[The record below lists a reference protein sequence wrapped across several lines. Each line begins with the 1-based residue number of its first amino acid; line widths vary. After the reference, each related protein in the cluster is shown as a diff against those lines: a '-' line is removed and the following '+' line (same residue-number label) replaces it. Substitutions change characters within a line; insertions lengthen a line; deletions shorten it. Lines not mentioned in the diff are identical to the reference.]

1 MANEQERRTENFL
14 EREQREKKRERYE
27 RNIRN
32 QQAKNAKLAPKVNK
46 EEMLKELMTLSEHE
60 VLVRLS
66 EAREKTDN
74 AIERLLAAKEH
85 YKGADREEKIQRLQR
100 ETNNAKKEEKY
111 LEGYADNGK
120 QIKKIYNMEQAEIAR
135 RQKNLQ
141 SVKDALVND
150 TIALEEIKTK
160 LNENEDKVKSVREKQ
175 KSLDE
180 KIKKLVEKT
189 EKFGQG
195 EAEITE
201 EQSAQQI
208 EDLKKISD
216 LSEKRTK
223 VEDMLKSKE
232 NSEEI
237 MNLTSEKK
245 RLEEAIKGSKTKI
258 KLYEKGESKEDTVIH
273 KCRLAREMLLAGKS
287 WDEINLASIKEIKER
302 QLEVKES
309 DRSEPSPEPKPEP
322 KQEQGQGHYGPK
334 SEPKQEPKSEPKQEP
349 LPPVPA
355 KFEERHPRL
364 SKIPF
369 LARFVNGFTEGRR
382 KAMAKKI
389 RNKND
394 DIDWI
399 KEPSDDEPAPIEPR
413 KPQAPVKEP
422 IKDKRDKFME
432 YLREAVEEGHK
443 EQGKYAT
450 SEPKMPEKHTENE
463 TQKEQKDLS
472 ER

>member
-1 MANEQERRTENFL
+1 
-14 EREQREKKRERYE
+14 
-27 RNIRN
+27 
-32 QQAKNAKLAPKVNK
+32 
-46 EEMLKELMTLSEHE
+46 MTLSEHE
-60 VLVRLS
+60 ILVRLS
-66 EAREKTDN
+66 EARERTDN
-74 AIERLLAAKEH
+74 AIERLLAAREH
-85 YKGADREEKIQRLQR
+85 YKGTDKEEKLQRLQR
-100 ETNNAKKEEKY
+100 ESNNAKKEEKY
-111 LEGYADNGK
+111 LEGYAENGK
-120 QIKKIYNMEQAEIAR
+120 QIAKIYKMEQREIAR

-141 SVKDALVND
+141 SVKDALIND

-195 EAEITE
+195 EGEITE

-223 VEDMLKSKE
+223 IEDMLKSRE

-237 MNLTSEKK
+237 TNLASEKK
-245 RLEEAIKGSKTKI
+245 RLEEAIKSSKTKI
-258 KLYEKGESKEDTVIH
+258 KLYEKGESKEDIVIH
-273 KCRLAREMLLAGKS
+273 KCRLAREMLIAGKS
-287 WDEINLASIKEIKER
+287 WDEINIASIKEIKER
-302 QLEVKES
+302 QEEAKKS
-309 DRSEPSPEPKPEP
+309 DRPEPRPEPKPEP
-322 KQEQGQGHYGPK
+322 KNRPESGHHGPRPAPK
-334 SEPKQEPKSEPKQEP
+334 PEPEPKPEPKGEPKQEP

-355 KFEERHPRL
+355 RFEERHPRL

-369 LARFVNGFTEGRR
+369 LAKFANGFAEGRR
-382 KAMAKKI
+382 KAMAKRI

-394 DIDWI
+394 DTDWI
-399 KEPSDDEPAPIEPR
+399 KEPSENEPEPIRSGKQKAPR
-413 KPQAPVKEP
+413 KEP

-432 YLREAVEEGHK
+432 YLREAVEEGHT

-450 SEPKMPEKHTENE
+450 SEQKMPEKQSGNE
-463 TQKEQKDLS
+463 TQKGEEDLS

>member
-27 RNIRN
+27 RNMRN
-32 QQAKNAKLAPKVNK
+32 QRSKTAKLAPKVNK

-60 VLVRLS
+60 ILVRLS
-66 EAREKTDN
+66 EARERTDN
-74 AIERLLAAKEH
+74 AIERLLAAREH
-85 YKGADREEKIQRLQR
+85 YKGPDREEKLLRLQR
-100 ETNNAKKEEKY
+100 ESNNAKKEEKY
-111 LEGYADNGK
+111 LEGYAENGK
-120 QIKKIYNMEQAEIAR
+120 QIAKIYKMEQREIAR

-141 SVKDALVND
+141 SVKDELANNNA
-150 TIALEEIKTK
+150 ALEEIKIK
-160 LNENEDKVKSVREKQ
+160 LDENENKVKLVREKQ

-195 EAEITE
+195 KGEITE

-223 VEDMLKSKE
+223 IEDMLKSRE

-237 MNLTSEKK
+237 TNLVSEKK
-245 RLEEAIKGSKTKI
+245 KLEEAIKSSKTKI

-287 WDEINLASIKEIKER
+287 WDEINIASIKEVKER
-302 QLEVKES
+302 QEKAKKS
-309 DRSEPSPEPKPEP
+309 DRPEPRPEPKPQPKPEP
-322 KQEQGQGHYGPK
+322 KP
-334 SEPKQEPKSEPKQEP
+334 EP

-355 KFEERHPRL
+355 RFEERHPRL

-369 LARFVNGFTEGRR
+369 LAKFANGFAEGRR
-382 KAMAKKI
+382 KAMAKRI
-389 RNKND
+389 RNKSDNK
-394 DIDWI
+394 DWK
-399 KEPSDDEPAPIEPR
+399 KEPPKNEPAPKDPR
-413 KPQAPVKEP
+413 KEP

-432 YLREAVEEGHK
+432 YLREAVEEGHT
-443 EQGKYAT
+443 EQGKYVT
-450 SEPKMPEKHTENE
+450 QEGLKDKEMRDRIDVR
-463 TQKEQKDLS
+463 TQKEA
-472 ER
+472 ERRANGGDKTENKGQQVTEHEGMQLGD

>member
-27 RNIRN
+27 RNMRN
-32 QQAKNAKLAPKVNK
+32 QRSKTAKLAPKVNK

-60 VLVRLS
+60 ILVRLS
-66 EAREKTDN
+66 EARERTDN
-74 AIERLLAAKEH
+74 AIERLLAAREH
-85 YKGADREEKIQRLQR
+85 YKGPDREEKLQRLQR
-100 ETNNAKKEEKY
+100 ESNNAKKEEKY
-111 LEGYADNGK
+111 LEGYAENGK
-120 QIKKIYNMEQAEIAR
+120 QIAKIYKMEQREIAR

-141 SVKDALVND
+141 SVKDDLASNNA
-150 TIALEEIKTK
+150 ALEEIKIK
-160 LNENEDKVKSVREKQ
+160 LDENENKVKLVREKQ

-195 EAEITE
+195 EGEITE

-208 EDLKKISD
+208 EDLKKISY

-223 VEDMLKSKE
+223 IEDMLKSRE

-237 MNLTSEKK
+237 TNLASEKK
-245 RLEEAIKGSKTKI
+245 KLEEAIKSSKTKI

-287 WDEINLASIKEIKER
+287 WDEINIASIKEIKER
-302 QLEVKES
+302 QEEAKKS
-309 DRSEPSPEPKPEP
+309 NRPEPRPEPKPEP
-322 KQEQGQGHYGPK
+322 KHRPESGHHGPRP
-334 SEPKQEPKSEPKQEP
+334 EPKQEPKGEPKQEP

-355 KFEERHPRL
+355 RFEERHPRL

-369 LARFVNGFTEGRR
+369 LAKFANGFAEGRR
-382 KAMAKKI
+382 KAMAKRI

-394 DIDWI
+394 DTDWI
-399 KEPSDDEPAPIEPR
+399 KEPSENEPEPIRPGKQKAPI
-413 KPQAPVKEP
+413 KEP

-432 YLREAVEEGHK
+432 YLREAVEEGHT

-450 SEPKMPEKHTENE
+450 LEPKMSEKQSGNE
-463 TQKEQKDLS
+463 TQKGQEDLS